1 MTMRGLRRIAY
12 VMATGYILFFYSERL
27 FWTVFRPTDTVA
39 DTLITWLAYCA
50 PAYLFLALV
59 RRFHIRHV
67 SAVFL
72 AGAVYGWLI
81 EGCLAPTLYGTE
93 PSAPFPVSLL
103 CTAVSWHALIS
114 VWVGWYFVPEA
125 LRQRR
130 HLRTLLLAVGIGVF
144 WGLWAPFQWLETP
157 PLVASVPTFLGTG
170 LLLTALLVLSYGL
183 AGGQAA
189 AEFRPTRLGLALALA
204 VLAVFFVQHV
214 RTLGLRPLL
223 VLPALLIPT
232 LAVLARY
239 RHRQGDVLP
248 GPAAASLVMPQ
259 ALLLL
264 AAPLTATVI
273 YALARLVGPRWP
285 PCHTVIFPAT
295 IVVGGLALLVSLVLA
310 LRGRPLPSV
319 QSGKETADEQ

>member
-1 MTMRGLRRIAY
+1 MHALRRTAY
-12 VMATGYILFFYSERL
+12 ILATGYILFFYSERL

-50 PAYLFLALV
+50 PAYLFLALLQ
-59 RRFHIRHV
+59 RFHIRHAG
-67 SAVFL
+67 AVFL

-114 VWVGWYFVPEA
+114 VWVGWYLVPQA

-130 HLRTLLLAVGIGVF
+130 HLQTLLLAVGIGVF

-157 PLVASVPTFLGTG
+157 AVVTSVPSFLGTG
-170 LLLTALLVLSYGL
+170 LLLTVLLVLSYGL
-183 AGGQAA
+183 AGGPAA
-189 AEFRPTRLGLALALA
+189 AEFRPRRWGLALALA
-204 VLAVFFVQHV
+204 VPAVFFAQHL

-223 VLPALLIPT
+223 ILPALLLPT
-232 LAVLARY
+232 LAVLERY
-239 RHRQGDVLP
+239 RRRQGDDATP
-248 GPAAASLVMPQ
+248 TPAPAPRQVMPQ

-264 AAPLTATVI
+264 AAPLTATLV
-273 YALARLVGPRWP
+273 YALARTAGPRWP

-295 IVVGGLALLVSLVLA
+295 IVLGGIALLISVVLT
-310 LRGRPLPSV
+310 LRERPLPS
-319 QSGKETADEQ
+319 EHC